1 MVLQT
6 THLLSWGKWQEE
18 VEEVILC
25 PLEVNSQW
33 PKDFPRGP
41 ISQGFQH
48 LPAAAPELKQ
58 LPCGGQLSSKLQ
70 CHPGTNVI
78 LREPQRTPG
87 EQDTCEK
94 SNSDAL
100 KKKKT
105 CINNQVS
112 VMLAWEEYVDPWA
125 DKRPR
130 AKSVYLVECFPT
142 KVLRCSRAKAISLTV
157 SRKQRAPCRRIKL
170 APYLTPR
177 KTYWKLK
184 YNIYNYKTHKRK

>member
-6 THLLSWGKWQEE
+6 THLLSGGKWQEE

-25 PLEVNSQW
+25 PLEVDSQW

-48 LPAAAPELKQ
+48 LPAASPELKQ

-70 CHPGTNVI
+70 CHPGTSEDSRWTRH
-78 LREPQRTPG
+78 LW
-87 EQDTCEK
+87 
-94 SNSDAL
+94 
-100 KKKKT
+100 KKQQWGLKKT

-112 VMLAWEEYVDPWA
+112 VMLAWEEYVDRWA
-125 DKRPR
+125 DRRPR
-130 AKSVYLVECFPT
+130 TKSVYLVECFPT

-157 SRKQRAPCRRIKL
+157 SRKQRAPCRRMKL